1 MTSLIAARIAHI
13 SDQNNNGSLPDGCPK
28 HVSRTALS
36 SSAITNPIDPLSG
49 TAPPSV
55 AMCTLF
61 VDLSSSYIVI
71 GTGKNS
77 SCA

>member
-1 MTSLIAARIAHI
+1 MGPCLMVVQSILVRRAV
-13 SDQNNNGSLPDGCPK
+13 P
-28 HVSRTALS
+28 S

-49 TAPPSV
+49 TAPLSV
-55 AMCTLF
+55 AVCTLF